1 MPHPQPESE
10 LHGALLIDKPAGPTS
25 HDIVDIVRNLFRI
38 KKVGHCGTLDPAAT
52 GLLILLLGR
61 ATKLSQK
68 LTADDKVYE
77 GTMHFGQ
84 ATDSYDAQGEVTDTA
99 PVPPLDC
106 DALNLAA
113 REFTGDIQQKPPMVS
128 AVKKDGVPLYKLARK
143 GKTVEREAKPI
154 HIYSYEFSEYT
165 EPVAR
170 FRVHCT
176 KGTYVRSLAHE
187 LGQRLDCGAHLSAL
201 HRSQSGKFSVADAT
215 RLEDLVKLPAEA
227 LPARMVSLLDIAR
240 MFLPATDE

>member
-1 MPHPQPESE
+1 MPHPQLESE

-84 ATDSYDAQGEVTDTA
+84 ATDSYDAQGKVTDTA

-154 HIYSYEFSEYT
+154 HIYSYVFSEYT
-165 EPVAR
+165 EPTAR

-187 LGQRLDCGAHLSAL
+187 LGQRLECGAHLSAL
-201 HRSQSGKFSVADAT
+201 HRTQSGNFNVADAT
-215 RLEDLVKLPAEA
+215 RLEDLVKLPTEA

-240 MFLPATDE
+240 MFLPAE

>member
-10 LHGALLIDKPAGPTS
+10 LNGALLIDKPAGPTS

-68 LTADDKVYE
+68 LTDDDKVYE
-77 GTMHFGQ
+77 GAITFGS
-84 ATDSYDAQGEVTDTA
+84 ATDSYDAQGKVTATA

-154 HIYSYEFSEYT
+154 HIYSYDFSEYT

-176 KGTYVRSLAHE
+176 KGTYVRSLAHD
-187 LGQRLDCGAHLSAL
+187 LGQNLGCGAHLRTL
-201 HRSQSGKFSVADAT
+201 HRTESGKFNVADAL
-215 RLEDLVKLPAEA
+215 RLEQLVKLPDDE
-227 LPARMVSLLDIAR
+227 LLGRVMSLLELTR
-240 MFLPATDE
+240 LLKPE

>member
-1 MPHPQPESE
+1 MPHPQLESG

-84 ATDSYDAQGEVTDTA
+84 ATDSYDAQGKVTDTA

-154 HIYSYEFSEYT
+154 HIYSYEFCEYT
-165 EPVAR
+165 EPAAR

-187 LGQRLDCGAHLSAL
+187 LGQRLECGAHLSAL
-201 HRSQSGKFSVADAT
+201 HRTQSGNFNVADAT

-240 MFLPATDE
+240 MFLPAE

>member
-1 MPHPQPESE
+1 MLQPESE
-10 LHGALLIDKPAGPTS
+10 FHGALLIDKPAGPTS
-25 HDIVDIVRNLFRI
+25 HDIVDIVRNLYRI

-68 LTADDKVYE
+68 FTADDKVYE
-77 GTMHFGQ
+77 GSMEFGKT
-84 ATDSYDAQGEVTDTA
+84 TDSYDAQGAVTDTT
-99 PVPPLDC
+99 PVPALDC
-106 DALNLAA
+106 DALNAA
-113 REFTGDIQQKPPMVS
+113 TKEFTGDIQQKPPMVS

-154 HIYSYEFSEYT
+154 HIYSYDFSEYNK
-165 EPVAR
+165 PVGR

-187 LGQRLDCGAHLSAL
+187 LGQSLECGAHLSTL
-201 HRSQSGKFSVADAT
+201 HRTQSGKFNVADST
-215 RLEDLVKLPAEA
+215 KLEDLVKLPAEV
-227 LPARMVSLLDIAR
+227 LPAHMVSMLDIAR
-240 MFLPATDE
+240 MFQPQ